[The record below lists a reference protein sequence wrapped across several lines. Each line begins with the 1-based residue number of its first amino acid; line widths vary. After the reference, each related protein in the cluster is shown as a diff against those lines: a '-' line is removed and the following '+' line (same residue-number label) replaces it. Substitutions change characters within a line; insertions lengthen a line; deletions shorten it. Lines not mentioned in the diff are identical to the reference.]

1 MRSRRMWTALVL
13 FVIACVLWAACA
25 PQATPTPQVIIQKQT
40 QVVKETLVVKE
51 TQVVKETVVVP
62 PTALPPAPTEITLVD
77 TNSGANFQW
86 YWQNLVIPAIQDQL
100 GIKVNYVPGKIAEVT
115 ERMKAWEAGKGDV
128 HLLFVKP
135 DDIASIV
142 KQSIPLVKIW
152 PDQKAAIPNL
162 AKCPEDYL
170 KIAQGV
176 DIQGT
181 GALYWRSQYM
191 LIYNT
196 EYVKDPPTSWKE
208 FYDRRA
214 EWKGHI
220 GWIRPDSKSG
230 AGRGM
235 PYSFLNAY
243 VSLTDAAG
251 KAIPLADLQK
261 KAEYQDAVKKLTDF
275 IKYCK
280 VANEPSPNLF
290 EDFNAGDTWIAVY
303 AMDYSLWSI
312 SQGTMPPTVAAAALS
327 DGLPA
332 GSDGYLTIPANIPEA
347 FKPVVM
353 KVINYLLSDD
363 QQIRL
368 ISTMWQYT
376 GTQIDAKIPD
386 VVWRKIPKWSEVEK
400 FRVRQTNKEV
410 TDWIKAE
417 GAKVLLGE

>member
-1 MRSRRMWTALVL
+1 MRGRRMWILVCL
-13 FVIACVLWAACA
+13 SIVGCLLWAACA
-25 PQATPTPQVIIQKQT
+25 PSATPTPQVIIQKET
-40 QVVKETLVVKE
+40 QVVT
-51 TQVVKETVVVP
+51 VKETVVMP
-62 PTALPPAPTEITLVD
+62 PTPVPPAPTEITLID
-77 TNSGANFQW
+77 TNSGSNFQW
-86 YWQNLVIPAIQDQL
+86 YWQNLVVPAIQDQL

-115 ERMKAWEAGKGDV
+115 EKMKAWEAGKGDV

-142 KQSIPLVKIW
+142 KQSIPLVKVW
-152 PDQKAAIPNL
+152 PDQKDAIPNL

-196 EYVKDPPTSWKE
+196 EYVKNPPKSWKE
-208 FYDRRA
+208 FYERRA

-220 GWIRPDSKSG
+220 GWVRPDSKSSS
-230 AGRGM
+230 GRGL
-235 PYSFLNAY
+235 PYAFLNAFAP
-243 VSLTDAAG
+243 LTDASG

-261 KAEYQDAVKKLTDF
+261 NAAFTDAVAKLTDF
-275 IKYCK
+275 MKYCK
-280 VANEPSPNLF
+280 VAAEPSPNLF
-290 EDFNAGDTWIAVY
+290 EDFNAGDSWITVY
-303 AMDYSLWSI
+303 AMDYSLWSV
-312 SQGTMPPTVAAAALS
+312 SQGTMPPTVAAASLS

-332 GSDGYLTIPANIPEA
+332 GADGYLAIPANIPEA
-347 FKPVVM
+347 YKPVVM

-376 GTQIDAKIPD
+376 GTQIDDKIPD

-410 TDWIKAE
+410 TDWIKGD
-417 GAKVLLGE
+417 GAKIILGQ